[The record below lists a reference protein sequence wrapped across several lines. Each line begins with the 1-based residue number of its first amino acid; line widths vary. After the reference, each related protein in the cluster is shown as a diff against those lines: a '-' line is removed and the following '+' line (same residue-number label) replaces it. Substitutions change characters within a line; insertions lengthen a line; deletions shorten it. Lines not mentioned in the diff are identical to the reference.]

1 MLSRFKRLWPAL
13 GIMAALGCGSEAE
26 HQHAETKFVTG
37 AGPFR
42 GHEDIT
48 RMAVELANHELEAE
62 LGSRPFPT
70 VLYGL
75 NAVDTDNPLVLGNYQ
90 SDFPSSKMRAFYNA
104 LNADW
109 HNDGGLQQIHS
120 LRGSENG
127 FYRNNHYSCE
137 TQRRTI
143 RTASHKALEA
153 FQNGDRNEGLYW
165 IGHATHVI
173 QDSFSAAHVNR
184 DQRRIIEFCSYGKE
198 FPGTCYHL
206 SVDAR
211 DYVWHQGLGSCT
223 LDPNSRDADCLRDEA
238 KWAVEATQGY
248 LRTMGRLIGRST
260 TELDTPLNDYYS
272 NANVTGQGYF
282 RCEDIPNYP
291 FGISDI
297 KVTSTFD
304 ATDRCPSNW
313 ESAGA
318 DLNDG
323 ALGPFIDLCQKYGE
337 RPDPITALTVI
348 GKDQSCPDGYER
360 LGQNLNDGTMKKGEK
375 LYACVSRQP
384 GIPLQAVKATSNKK
398 GGNRCGDGWNWIPTD
413 LNKGA
418 GGNYVFLCYR

>member
-1 MLSRFKRLWPAL
+1 MFIKFMKNSLLLAILTAP
-13 GIMAALGCGSEAE
+13 GCGSDVE
-26 HQHAETKFVTG
+26 HEHSESKFVTG

-48 RMAVELANHELEAE
+48 RMGVDLANTELELE
-62 LGSRPFPT
+62 LGQRPFPN
-70 VLYGL
+70 VLFGL

-90 SDFPSSKMRAFYNA
+90 SDFPTGKMRDFYNA
-104 LNADW
+104 QSADW

-127 FYRNNHYSCE
+127 VYRNNYYSCE
-137 TQRRTI
+137 AQKRTI
-143 RTASHKALEA
+143 RTASYKALEA
-153 FQNGDRNEGLYW
+153 FRSGDRNEGLYW

-173 QDSFSAAHVNR
+173 QDSFSAAHVKR
-184 DQRRIIEFCSYGKE
+184 EGRRIVEFCSYGKE
-198 FPGTCYHL
+198 FAGTCYHL

-223 LDPNSRDADCLRDEA
+223 LDPNRRDADCLHDEA

-248 LRTMGRLIGRST
+248 LRIMGRLMNSP
-260 TELDTPLNDYYS
+260 TELDPQLNEYFS
-272 NANVTGQGYF
+272 NSSFAGQGYF

-291 FGISDI
+291 FGIADVKFS
-297 KVTSTFD
+297 STYD
-304 ATDRCPSNW
+304 PTDRCSSDW

-323 ALGPFIDLCQKYGE
+323 AAGPFIDLCQKYGE
-337 RPDPITALTVI
+337 RPDPVTDVSVV
-348 GKDQSCPDGYER
+348 GKDQACPAGYER
-360 LGQNLNDGTMKKGEK
+360 NGQNLNEGTLKKGEK

-384 GIPLQAVKATSNKK
+384 GSPIQAIKATSNRK
-398 GGNRCGDGWNWIPTD
+398 GGNRCGDGWRWIPTD
-413 LNKGA
+413 LNQGA
-418 GGNYVFLCYR
+418 GGNYVFLCIR